1 MISSYQKVE
10 FVDKKMNISRQLS
23 SRIYQN
29 QIKMEY
35 LHFERKQYS
44 KFHSY
49 SKLLCNLL
57 FIAFKIRYY
66 KI

>member
-1 MISSYQKVE
+1 MSIKKLDQSMISSYQKVE

-35 LHFERKQYS
+35 LHFERKQYRWFELYR
-44 KFHSY
+44 KFEIPF
-49 SKLLCNLL
+49 L
-57 FIAFKIRYY
+57 F
-66 KI
+66 